1 MKKYPPKRQV
11 QVAYTNSNEVRLVD
25 VPQHSADATDTS
37 EPSKSEAAL
46 DTPITKPGSESNE
59 SIVQAVSEAVL
70 EAEINQAPGL
80 IGEEKNVSESAPA
93 TPDQKQPGASKSKVE
108 IENLEQ
114 FIEYAYGRKG
124 QRISL
129 KSKTEKCIAQS
140 PRLDD
145 ASISRLLLLA
155 AGDTF
160 LAVPR
165 QLLLVSHSIEGY
177 PSLRSALDSFVLTVM
192 LRHPAFASSGI
203 QASLQ
208 NLPEGLPTVEVL
220 NKLTDYVPPE
230 EEGKDPLKPA
240 EIQILRS
247 NAVHLFVTWLGTRSQ
262 LSMDELA
269 GLLFKVLWAPSASD
283 LLDDNAKLRALTE
296 IEQFAGVGLACHRFR
311 QQANESQ
318 AAQYLIQR
326 EITELREQLTQT
338 EAQRLLLEEQRN
350 TLAEELQTL
359 RETSAAEM
367 AEMKKQHDVVC
378 THLRHDQEQL
388 RGRLIHRLED
398 GVELLEVG
406 LSALRNKTP
415 RIEVMVERAEHVVD
429 ALRSEMNNLRED

>member
-11 QVAYTNSNEVRLVD
+11 QVAYINSNEVRLVD
-25 VPQHSADATDTS
+25 VPHQSADAKDTS
-37 EPSKSEAAL
+37 EPSKSEAVSDAR
-46 DTPITKPGSESNE
+46 ITNSGSDSNE
-59 SIVQAVSEAVL
+59 AIGPSVTGAVL
-70 EAEINQAPGL
+70 QSQIDQAPDL
-80 IGEEKNVSESAPA
+80 VGEEKKTSETAPV
-93 TPDQKQPGASKSKVE
+93 TFDQKQSGASKAKVE

-124 QRISL
+124 QRVSL
-129 KSKTEKCIAQS
+129 KSKVEKSIAQS

-145 ASISRLLLLA
+145 AAIGRLLVVA
-155 AGDTF
+155 SGDT
-160 LAVPR
+160 LLTVPR

-192 LRHPAFASSGI
+192 SRHPAFALSGI

-220 NKLTDYVPPE
+220 TKLTDFTPPE

-240 EIQILRS
+240 ELQILRS
-247 NAVHLFVTWLGTRSQ
+247 NAIHLFVTWLGTRSQ

-269 GLLFKVLWAPSASD
+269 GLLFKVLWSPAAKD
-283 LLDDNAKLRALTE
+283 LIDDNAKLRALTE
-296 IEQFAGVGLACHRFR
+296 IEQFAGVGLACQRFR
-311 QQANESQ
+311 QQANDSQ
-318 AAQYLIQR
+318 AAQHQMQR
-326 EITELREQLTQT
+326 EINDLREQLSQT
-338 EAQRLLLEEQRN
+338 EAQRLTLEERRDSL
-350 TLAEELQTL
+350 TEELRTL
-359 RETSAAEM
+359 RETSDAEM